1 MFYFNTWLTICQ
13 QYVNIKIYRFQCK
26 GGEKM
31 KLSFKFKP
39 NLSVEQLNII
49 EELSFHTT
57 KLYNIANYELRK
69 NGFKSYVD
77 MEKMFKSNWHCDFL
91 HSHTRQQA
99 LKVLEQNWKSYFA
112 SIKDFRT
119 NPHKYNGLPKPPKFK
134 NMENRKNEI
143 IFTNFAIRFKENT
156 LMLSLSKA
164 IQKMFKVE
172 SLNFE
177 VSDKLQSL
185 INFNELQQIKI
196 KWDNSSQQWYLIV
209 IYIKQELEQTVNTN
223 VMSIDLGL
231 DNLATL
237 TFKEGN
243 ETYIFCGKKLK
254 SINAFMNKKIAY
266 YQSIEMKKVGSEKFK
281 NTKMINSLRTYRNNY
296 INDYLHKTSKN
307 IIDKA
312 LEHNVKKIV
321 IGEIKGIK
329 QNMNYN
335 KSFVQI
341 PIQRLADQ
349 IKYKAELKGIEVK
362 FKEESYTSGCSAFDL
377 EPINKKYYD
386 KTRRVVRGLFKSS
399 FGLVN
404 ADVNGSLNILRKEEQ
419 CIPEIV
425 KTMRDKGSVSSPLRV
440 RVAC

>member
-1 MFYFNTWLTICQ
+1 
-13 QYVNIKIYRFQCK
+13 
-26 GGEKM
+26 M

-39 NLSVEQLNII
+39 SFTVKQLNII

-57 KLYNIANYELRK
+57 KLYNIVNYDLRK
-69 NGFKSYVD
+69 NGFKSYV
-77 MEKMFKSNWHCDFL
+77 EVENIFKSNWHCDFL
-91 HSHTRQQA
+91 HSHTRQQTF
-99 LKVLEQNWKSYFA
+99 KVLEQNWKSYFA
-112 SIKDFRT
+112 SIKDYKI

-143 IFTNFAIRFKENT
+143 IFTNLAIRFKENT

-164 IQKMFKVE
+164 IQKLFEVD

-185 INFNELQQIKI
+185 IDWNGLQQVRI
-196 KWDNSSQQWYLIV
+196 KWDNSLKQWYLIV
-209 IYIKQELEQTVNTN
+209 IYNKQKLEQIDNTN
-223 VMSIDLGL
+223 VMAIDLGL

-237 TFKEGN
+237 TFKDGN
-243 ETYIFCGKKLK
+243 ETYLFCGKKLK
-254 SINAFMNKKIAY
+254 GINAFVNKKIAY
-266 YQSIEMKKVGSEKFK
+266 YQSIEMKKIGSDKFK
-281 NTKMINSLRTYRNNY
+281 NTKKINSLRRYRNNY
-296 INDYLHKTSKN
+296 VNDYLHKVSKN

-312 LEHNVKKIV
+312 IKHKVKKIV
-321 IGEIKGIK
+321 IGKIKGIK
-329 QNMNYN
+329 QDMNYN

-341 PIQRLADQ
+341 PIQRLAKQ
-349 IKYKAELKGIEVK
+349 IKYKAKLQGIEVK
-362 FKEESYTSGCSAFDL
+362 FREESYTSGCSAFDL
-377 EPINKKYYD
+377 EPITKKYYD
-386 KTRRVVRGLFKSS
+386 KTRRVVRGLFKSN

-404 ADVNGSLNILRKEEQ
+404 ADVNGSLNILRKEEK

>member
-1 MFYFNTWLTICQ
+1 
-13 QYVNIKIYRFQCK
+13 
-26 GGEKM
+26 M

-39 NLSVEQLNII
+39 SLTVEQLNII

-57 KLYNIANYELRK
+57 KLYNIVNYELRE

-77 MEKMFKSNWHCDFL
+77 IENMFKSNWHCDFL

-99 LKVLEQNWKSYFA
+99 FKVLEQNWKSYFA
-112 SIKDFRT
+112 SIKDFKV

-134 NMENRKNEI
+134 NMEDRKNEI
-143 IFTNFAIRFKENT
+143 IFTNLAIRFKENT

-164 IQKMFKVE
+164 IQKIFKVE

-177 VSDKLQSL
+177 VSNKLQSL
-185 INFNELQQIKI
+185 VNFNELQQVRV
-196 KWDNSSQQWYLIV
+196 KWDNSLKQWYLIV
-209 IYIKQELEQTVNTN
+209 IYNKQELEQIDNTN
-223 VMSIDLGL
+223 VMAIDLGL

-237 TFKEGN
+237 TFKDGN
-243 ETYIFCGKKLK
+243 ETYLFCGKKLK
-254 SINAFMNKKIAY
+254 GINAFVNKKIAY
-266 YQSIEMKKVGSEKFK
+266 YQSIEMNKIGSDKFK
-281 NTKMINSLRTYRNNY
+281 NTKMINSLRRYSSNY
-296 INDYLHKTSKN
+296 VNDYLHKVSKN

-312 LEHNVKKIV
+312 LEHKANKIV
-321 IGEIKGIK
+321 IGKIKGIK
-329 QNMNYN
+329 QDMNYN

-341 PIQRLADQ
+341 PIQRLAEQ

-377 EPINKKYYD
+377 ESIDKKHYD

-404 ADVNGSLNILRKEEQ
+404 SDVNGSLNILRKEEK

-425 KTMRDKGSVSSPLRV
+425 QTMRDKGRVSSPLRV